1 VEEKLKRCMLKQ
13 LSKFAGTMVVVGFLA
28 AAALGQQNRVF
39 RDGGNWSQE
48 MTGSL
53 TAAKNLRVKVE
64 FGSIRVQGGSQQGI
78 SYVFRNLAYTSSEDK
93 ARRQFDSY
101 KVSTYVRGETAYIVA
116 EVEGRRPS
124 KCSGEFV
131 VNVPRD
137 MDSVRVETDGGSI
150 TVNNVTGRADVE
162 TGGGSIKLDEV
173 GGSVN
178 AETGGDW
185 IEVGNVGGDASLQT
199 GGGRI
204 TIHSVKGKINASTGG
219 GDMVIISGMQGAVL
233 EAGGGNIQVKQVG
246 GKLKVSTG
254 GGNIDLGDIG
264 GPVEIETGGGSIR
277 LASAKGPVRAETGAG
292 RIELNGISS
301 ARAETG
307 VGGIIA
313 KFTASSSD
321 RTDSVLETSA
331 GDITVYISPNVSI
344 SVRASID
351 LANGHKIQSDFS
363 DIRVTTSG
371 EWPGTGS
378 ASAEG
383 KLNGGGP
390 VLKLRT
396 STGDIKI
403 LRASR

>member
-1 VEEKLKRCMLKQ
+1 MLKPFC
-13 LSKFAGTMVVVGFLA
+13 KFAGAAVMILSLA
-28 AAALGQQNRVF
+28 DAGLAQQNRVY
-39 RDGGNWSQE
+39 REGGNWGQE
-48 MTGSL
+48 MSGSL
-53 TAAKNLRVKVE
+53 SAAKNLRVKVE

-78 SYVFRNLAYTSSEDK
+78 NYTFRNLAYTSSEDK

-116 EVEGRRPS
+116 EVEGRRPN

-131 VNVPRD
+131 VNVPRE
-137 MDSVRVETDGGSI
+137 MESVRIETDGGSVN
-150 TVNNVTGRADVE
+150 VNNVAGRADVE
-162 TGGGSIKLDEV
+162 TGGGSIKLDDV

-204 TIHSVKGKINASTGG
+204 TIGAVKGKINASTGG
-219 GDMVIISGMQGAVL
+219 GDMIILSGMQGAVL
-233 EAGGGNIQVKQVG
+233 EAGGGNIQVKQIG
-246 GKLKVSTG
+246 GRLKVSTG

-264 GPVEIETGGGSIR
+264 GAVEIETGGGSIR

-292 RIELNGISS
+292 RIELNGVSS
-301 ARAETG
+301 VRAETG
-307 VGGIIA
+307 AGGIIA
-313 KFTASSSD
+313 KFVSSSGD
-321 RTDSVLETSA
+321 HTDSVLETSA
-331 GDITVYISPNVSI
+331 GDITVYISPNVAISI
-344 SVRASID
+344 RASID
-351 LANGHKIQSDFS
+351 MANGHKIQSEFPDV
-363 DIRVTTSG
+363 RVTTSG
-371 EWPGTGS
+371 EWPATGT
-378 ASAEG
+378 ATAEG